1 MYIKAYH
8 CEGLGKMTIDLMF
21 GEVEEVKFNLLSRKQ
36 FLEKENKKIKKKIEK
51 IEEKQQL
58 SELYEQQYRI
68 DVELLLC
75 DRILCKFLEVK

>member
-1 MYIKAYH
+1 MI
-8 CEGLGKMTIDLMF
+8 IDLMF

-58 SELYEQQYRI
+58 FELYEQQYRI

-75 DRILCKFLEVK
+75 DRILCKFLGIK

>member
-8 CEGLGKMTIDLMF
+8 YEGLGKMIIDLMF

-75 DRILCKFLEVK
+75 DRILCKFLGIK